1 LARDL
6 GFIWDLEFVFWN
18 LFGVSDFYFGIFH
31 YHCRN
36 KKRLK
41 AAFHIKPGTEYNP
54 ANSILLIIAGKRHCS
69 FAVMNYLSKELME
82 FGYYTSNGDDEEDYK
97 KFFDET
103 EVLNTRY
110 YQAAI
115 AYDADETIQIP
126 SVVYK
131 YEDGQLHL
139 DAVYGKNIHTTV
151 VSENVP
157 GWNFY
162 TIYRLPTS
170 LQSAA
175 SWKFL
180 SGKFW
185 NIYSVLLKN
194 YSNTNGELIHVNFKT
209 DEFSVLILKE
219 NRLQLAKTFTYSSP
233 EDVLYYLLKTCRQFQ
248 LSQQTCTLH
257 LSGLIEKD
265 SAIYRGLYKYFINVE
280 FESLAGQ
287 IKLAESLRAHPDH
300 YYSSISKLAVCV
312 L

>member
-1 LARDL
+1 M
-6 GFIWDLEFVFWN
+6 
-18 LFGVSDFYFGIFH
+18 
-31 YHCRN
+31 
-36 KKRLK
+36 KP
-41 AAFHIKPGTEYNP
+41 AFHIKSETEYNP

-82 FGYYTSNGDDEEDYK
+82 FGYYTASAEDEDYK
-97 KFFDET
+97 KFFEET

-115 AYDADETIQIP
+115 AYDADEAIQVP
-126 SVVYK
+126 SAIYK

-157 GWNFY
+157 GWNLY
-162 TIYRLPTS
+162 NIYRLPAT

-185 NIYSVLLKN
+185 NIYSVMLKN
-194 YSNTNGELIHVNFKT
+194 HSNNHGEAMIVDFKT
-209 DEFSVLILKE
+209 DEFSIVVLKT
-219 NRLQLAKTFTYSSP
+219 NKLQLAKTFAYASP
-233 EDVLYYLLKTCRQFQ
+233 EDVLYYLLKTCRQLN
-248 LSQQTCTLH
+248 LSQQTSTLF

-265 SAIYRGLYKYFINVE
+265 SAIYRELHRYFINVE
-280 FESLAGQ
+280 FESLTGEV
-287 IKLAESLRAHPDH
+287 KLTEALRVHPDH
-300 YYSSISKLAVCV
+300 YFSSISKLAACV
-312 L
+312 S